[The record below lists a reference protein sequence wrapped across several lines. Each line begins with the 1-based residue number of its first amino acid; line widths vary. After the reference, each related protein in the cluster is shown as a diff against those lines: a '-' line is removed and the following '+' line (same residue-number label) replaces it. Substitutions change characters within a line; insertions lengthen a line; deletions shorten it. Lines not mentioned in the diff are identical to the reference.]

1 MPYSNR
7 SFPAF
12 QALQDAFDGWKEALR
27 VPRLESKPREAERGL
42 HGPAPGGRDVL
53 FEAFRRRFSPIFTDF
68 HRFFNDFAW
77 FLLGFVDVSS
87 VFARA
92 PPWPWP
98 TPWPCLRPSRSW
110 TCETT
115 AWGFKMRSAWPC
127 TRPWALKWL

>member
-1 MPYSNR
+1 MYMMCMILSYR

-77 FLLGFVDVSS
+77 FLLGFVDVSC
-87 VFARA
+87 VFQGAA
-92 PPWPWP
+92 LALAHALALPSALEELD
-98 TPWPCLRPSRSW
+98 LRDNRL
-110 TCETT
+110 
-115 AWGFKMRSAWPC
+115 GLQD
-127 TRPWALKWL
+127 ALSLAMH